1 MRWKPLFNWMKER
14 HLIYHRR
21 FRGKL
26 PWPWTKDKILQ
37 TYSFCNVYRELDKVT
52 IWVRE
57 NIREPYADHPNLPF
71 MLAVAR
77 QINWP
82 DTLQEIMDEGGW
94 PVRGFDP
101 KKMRK
106 IMLARQARGD
116 KLYTGA
122 YILNGQLGSRYK
134 KGKDDKAY
142 YTCHVVLQTAWDLR
156 HRINA
161 VMKDTHSMKHTWY
174 AFLDGFG
181 WGPFTAYEVVCD
193 LRYTKWLHNAKD
205 RLTWANAGPGAK
217 RGLDRLANRPK
228 SKRPVAEEL
237 TQEMI
242 KLHGIIAP
250 VWRRRFSYYP
260 PLELREIEHSLCEFD
275 KYERVRRGQGR
286 PKATYQPP
294 EEVQS

>member
-1 MRWKPLFNWMKER
+1 MNWKPLFNWMAER
-14 HLIYHRR
+14 HRIYIRR
-21 FRGKL
+21 FMEKK

-37 TYSFCNVYRELDKVT
+37 TYSFCNVYRELDRVT
-52 IWVRE
+52 IWVRD
-57 NIREPYADHPNLPF
+57 NIRKPYADHPNLPF

-94 PVRGFDP
+94 PVRTWDP
-101 KKMRK
+101 KKVRK

-142 YTCHVVLQTAWDLR
+142 YTCHVVLQSAWDARKEIAAALSSR
-156 HRINA
+156 
-161 VMKDTHSMKHTWY
+161 SMQMTWG
-174 AFLDGFG
+174 AFLKGFG

-193 LRYTKWLHNAKD
+193 LRYTRHLRGAVD

-217 RGLDRLANRPK
+217 RGLDRLLHRKKKDRP
-228 SKRPVAEEL
+228 SAEGF
-237 TQEMI
+237 TQEMVE
-242 KLHGIIAP
+242 LHGFIAP
-250 VWRRRFSYYP
+250 RWRREFPHYP

-275 KYERVRRGQGR
+275 KYERARRGQGR
-286 PKATYQPP
+286 PKATYQRP
-294 EEVQS
+294 EESK